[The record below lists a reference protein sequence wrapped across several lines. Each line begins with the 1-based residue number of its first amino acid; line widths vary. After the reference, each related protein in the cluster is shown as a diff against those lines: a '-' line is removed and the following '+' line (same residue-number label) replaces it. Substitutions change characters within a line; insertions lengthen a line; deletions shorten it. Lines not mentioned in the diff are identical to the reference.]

1 MSPRPFVARFHL
13 FLAVALGAL
22 AAACSPTINQRG
34 NLPDTIVLAE
44 LEPGK
49 ATRQDVARKL
59 GSPSSVASFGDD
71 TWYYIASR
79 TERFAF
85 YKPKLVAQQIV
96 AIEFDK
102 RGLIK
107 SVKQYGLDEARDID
121 PVDRVTPTSGKK
133 LTIIQQ
139 LVENI
144 GRFAGAGTEQ

>member
-1 MSPRPFVARFHL
+1 MSSKSFKPL
-13 FLAVALGAL
+13 FQPLLVVVIAAL
-22 AAACSPTINQRG
+22 AAACTGVIDQRG
-34 NLPDTIVLAE
+34 NLPDAYLLAE

-49 ATRQDVARKL
+49 ATRQDVALKL

-85 YKPKLVAQQIV
+85 YKPNLVAQQIV

-102 RGLIK
+102 SGLIK
-107 SVKQYGLDEARDID
+107 SVKHYGLDEARDID

-133 LTIIQQ
+133 LTILQQ

-144 GRFAGAGTEQ
+144 GRFAGAETQQ